1 MGLFRRK
8 LDRDSSRGNHAFG
21 HVYGANG
28 IQEGRHDSGHLPANR
43 ERGSSRTE
51 SVNPLL
57 SILRG
62 LDLTQI
68 FKTKGDLTRWS
79 AKRTVG
85 GLIASTACYD
95 IIEHGIT
102 WPAVVL
108 CAVAIVPLCI
118 SLGRDS

>member
-8 LDRDSSRGNHAFG
+8 LDRDSSRSNHPFG
-21 HVYGANG
+21 HVYGVDGNE
-28 IQEGRHDSGHLPANR
+28 EGRHDLRPSEANR
-43 ERGSSRTE
+43 ERGRSRTE
-51 SVNPLL
+51 QVNPLL

-62 LDLTQI
+62 LDLTQV

-95 IIEHGIT
+95 IVEHGMT

>member
-8 LDRDSSRGNHAFG
+8 LDRDSPRSDNPFG
-21 HVYGANG
+21 HVYGVDG
-28 IQEGRHDSGHLPANR
+28 IEEGRHDSRPSEANR

-51 SVNPLL
+51 QVNPLL

-118 SLGRDS
+118 SLGKD